1 MLTNLVEVQDAIRG
15 LSVSKALGPDGI
27 PNRALKCVSRRVIL
41 LLFAI
46 FNVILQMQHFPSVW
60 KHACVISILK
70 RVRDP
75 TLPSSYWPISFLDT
89 IGRGFEKILLASA
102 FSEINGRGLLHDE
115 EFGFSPKHNVSLQ
128 LARLVERISRNF
140 GEKRLTG
147 AVFLDMAKTF
157 YTVRVDGLVY
167 KPLTSLNTW

>member
-1 MLTNLVEVQDAIRG
+1 
-15 LSVSKALGPDGI
+15 
-27 PNRALKCVSRRVIL
+27 VIL
-41 LLFAI
+41 LFTL

-60 KHACVISILK
+60 KHAGVISILT
-70 RVRDP
+70 RGRDP

-89 IGRGFEKILLASA
+89 IGRSFEKIVLANA

-140 GEKRLTG
+140 GKKQLTG
-147 AVFLDMAKTF
+147 AVFLVMAKAF
-157 YTVRVDGLVY
+157 DTVRVDGLVY
-167 KPLTSLNTW
+167 KPLTSLHTW